1 MAQQTYV
8 LEALKILSDLGMPR
22 AQQNERSALTLL
34 VLLNLTPDKIWQQAE
49 APLIGIT
56 PIMNFIRTH
65 YGKEYAPNTRE
76 TIRRQTMHQFVAA
89 ALALY
94 NPDMPSRPV
103 NSPKAIYQIEANTL
117 ALIKSFGSD
126 SWETN
131 VKEYLAIRPT
141 LLERYANERKLQFI
155 PVQIAPDQAIQLSP
169 GEHSRLI
176 KAIIEEFAPRFIPGS
191 KLIYAGD
198 TGNKWG
204 YFDKTLLTELGIQV
218 DSHGKMPDVVLYY
231 AEKE

>member
-1 MAQQTYV
+1 
-8 LEALKILSDLGMPR
+8 
-22 AQQNERSALTLL
+22 
-34 VLLNLTPDKIWQQAE
+34 
-49 APLIGIT
+49 
-56 PIMNFIRTH
+56 MNFIRTH